1 MPQMTTCHVKQEI
14 GGPVEDFHLTTIRG
28 EKTSL
33 RTVLWGKKGGVIV
46 FWSGVCSHCT
56 RYDSYLNG
64 FRQQHPELGMAAVAS
79 REGETLLQL
88 RTTAAERKLVFPILY
103 DPDGQVARQWSAYQ
117 TPRAFLINADRLLLY
132 RGALDNYKYSRDPE
146 YMAYLEPAINEF
158 LAGKP
163 LSRTE
168 SASFGCAVQSVYYH
182 LPKAL

>member
-1 MPQMTTCHVKQEI
+1 MANGHVKQEI
-14 GGPVEDFHLTTIRG
+14 GGPVENLELTAISG

-64 FRQQHPELGMAAVAS
+64 FSQQHPELGMAAVAS

-88 RTTAAERKLVFPILY
+88 RTVAAQRKLVFPILY
-103 DPDGQVARQWSAYQ
+103 DRDGQVARQWSAHH
-117 TPRAFLINADRLLLY
+117 TPRVFLINADRLLIY
-132 RGALDNYKYSRDPE
+132 RGAFDNYKYSRDRE
-146 YMAYLEPAINEF
+146 YMAYLEPAIDEF

-163 LSRTE
+163 VSRPE

-182 LPKAL
+182 VPKAL